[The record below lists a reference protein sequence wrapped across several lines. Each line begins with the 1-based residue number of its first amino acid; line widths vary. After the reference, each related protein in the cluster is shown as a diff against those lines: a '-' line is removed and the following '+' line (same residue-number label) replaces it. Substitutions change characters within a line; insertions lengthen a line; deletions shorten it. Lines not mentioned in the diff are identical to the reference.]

1 MWRKSNP
8 FQTYTGRVIRLAAC
22 LLILSQVC
30 NVTRIAAQ
38 EPSAEKAPA
47 PAEPPKQ
54 EPPKQEP
61 PGDAATKPAVSEPEK
76 PAADKP
82 APAPDKADDK
92 KPDEKKP
99 EEKPKP
105 AEKRE
110 ETPKS
115 PDSRPSE
122 RRAAQAPTNNANER
136 LDKIEKQLEEIG
148 SFLKSMKQVPAAETA
163 KGPASTSVNAQAT
176 KAPWSGQISSEWLK
190 GIRWRGIGPAN
201 MGGRITDLAINEA
214 DPSTWWAA
222 TGGGGLIKTTNN
234 GISFEHQFD
243 KEATVSIGSIAVSKT
258 DPKIVWV
265 GTGENNPRNSVSY
278 GDGVYK
284 SIDGGKT
291 WKNMGL
297 KQSFQIGEIVIHPT
311 DPNIVYVGALGR
323 LYGNN
328 EERGLYKTTDGGA
341 TWERCFYIDDRT
353 GVIDLQLHPTDPNTI
368 IVAAWERLRDG
379 FDSWPGSEVPL
390 PEGYDGYD
398 PIRKW
403 GPGSGLYKSTD
414 AGKSW
419 KKLTAGLPT
428 SQLGR
433 IGFDWYRKDPNILYA
448 VVDCENI
455 GKGPAPLAVQWGG
468 VAKDVNGKA
477 IISQV
482 YPKSPASRGGLMV
495 GDVVESIGDK
505 PITTFDEIITELRSK
520 KAGDKLSVNIARG
533 EEKKTLEFLLTAR
546 SNRSRGFQPGVWFGG
561 LGSDEDSGV
570 RLIQVSSD
578 GPAAKAGL
586 LSGDLITEFDCKPT
600 DSWDAIVEWVASK
613 KAGDKVKVK
622 LTRDEEAKELE
633 MTLEDRVIPPGMPTP
648 ATVPDAYLGVQGD
661 DVPEGKGA
669 KLTQITAGGPAE
681 KAGLMAGDVL
691 QELDGKPLK
700 NYRGINEVLKDK
712 KVGDKLTIKFAR
724 ATEVKEMEVELG
736 SRPAP
741 IRPYT
746 SNLGGQAQNVQDQQ
760 GSKGFEY
767 GGIYKS
773 TDCGES
779 WTRVNSVHS
788 RPMYFSVV
796 RVDPN
801 NEQAVYLLGVSQY
814 KSLDGG
820 VTFDANFG
828 RDVHADGHALWI
840 DPRDGKH
847 MIVGVDGGVYHTY
860 DQGKKWDHLNT
871 MALGQFYH
879 VAISPKY
886 PYYVYGGLQDNG
898 TWGGPAF
905 SLDGSGPVNE
915 DWLSVGG
922 GDGFMCRVDPNDPDL
937 VYSTSQGGAMNRR
950 NMKTGERAS
959 IRPAQPPEGQPQYR
973 FNWNT
978 PFILS
983 NANSRVFYAGGNYVF
998 RSLDRGNNL
1007 EKISPE
1013 ITLTKRGSATAL
1025 SESPL
1030 NANVLYAGTD
1040 DGALWVTKDGGKE
1053 WQEIG
1058 KNMNLPAPRWVATIE
1073 ASRYAE
1079 GRVYVALDG
1088 HRSNDDDPYAFVSED
1103 FGKTWKSIRSNL
1115 PWGSTRCLRE
1125 SPFNENVLLVGT
1137 EFAVFASAN
1146 RGGYWN
1152 SLNTNL
1158 PTVPVFD
1165 FAFHPNNGEVVAA
1178 THGRSLWIAD
1188 LTPLNQLNSA
1198 HLSETAALYRSA
1210 PTIRWKRDPARGGTN
1225 RQFSGSNPSAGASI
1239 YYALPKKA
1247 SEVSVKIMDASGQ
1260 TVRELRGSGEA
1271 GLQRVSWDL
1280 VLAPP
1285 QNGGRGGSRGG
1296 SNPPSAASSSANAPS
1311 GNVAAPEQ
1319 GTPQQ
1324 GGPAG
1329 GRGFG
1334 RRRSESSE
1342 GTATASLGAPTASA
1356 ATPANVGESGAPAS
1370 ADVGEG
1376 TPQRSEAGPT
1386 GFGGGQGGGP
1396 GGRGRVR
1403 TAPSGSYRVVL
1414 TVDGKEFSQEL
1425 RLLTDPNL
1433 PALNDLL
1440 GAEQE
1445 YELWQG
1451 DDEPFD
1457 RDLKNAIKQS
1467 QAWARM
1473 YEDN

>member
-1 MWRKSNP
+1 MLNDRNP
-8 FQTYTGRVIRLAAC
+8 SIAIKGKQLALA
-22 LLILSQVC
+22 LLL
-30 NVTRIAAQ
+30 NVVFSPLMTAQ
-38 EPSAEKAPA
+38 EPTPAPA
-47 PAEPPKQ
+47 PAAPIAEPKQ
-54 EPPKQEP
+54 EAPPVADPSKSEEK
-61 PGDAATKPAVSEPEK
+61 KPEA
-76 PAADKP
+76 P
-82 APAPDKADDK
+82 APAPADTVDA
-92 KPDEKKP
+92 KPSEAKP
-99 EEKPKP
+99 ADAKP
-105 AEKRE
+105 AEAKPADVKPVDAKPE
-110 ETPKS
+110 
-115 PDSRPSE
+115 PST
-122 RRAAQAPTNNANER
+122 ATDDR
-136 LDKIEKQLEEIG
+136 LGKIEKQLEEL
-148 SFLKSMKQVPAAETA
+148 SKFLQSMKQPAASETT
-163 KGPASTSVNAQAT
+163 KTSA
-176 KAPWSGQISSEWLK
+176 SSEASPPPKVETPWNGEISRDWLK

-201 MGGRITDLAINEA
+201 MGGRITDLAINEE

-234 GISFEHQFD
+234 GISFQHQFD
-243 KEATVSIGSIAVSKT
+243 KETTVSIGAVAVSKS

-284 SIDGGKT
+284 STDGGKS

-297 KQSFQIGEIVIHPT
+297 KKSFQIGEVVIHPT
-311 DPNIVYVGALGR
+311 DPNTVYVGALGR
-323 LYGNN
+323 LYGSN
-328 EERGLYKTTDGGA
+328 EERGLFKTTDGGV

-353 GVIDLQLHPTDPNTI
+353 GIIDLQLHPTDPNTI

-379 FDSWPGSEVPL
+379 FDSWPGNEVPM

-414 AGKSW
+414 GGKNW

-428 SQLGR
+428 SQMGR

-448 VVDCENI
+448 VIDCENI
-455 GKGPAPLAVQWGG
+455 GKGPAPLNVLWGG
-468 VAKDVNGKA
+468 VASDVNGKA
-477 IISQV
+477 VISQV

-495 GDVVESIGDK
+495 GDVVESIGEK
-505 PITTFDEIITELRSK
+505 AITSFDEILAELKPK
-520 KAGDKLSVNIARG
+520 KAGDKFLVHVARG
-533 EEKKTLEFLLTAR
+533 EEKKLLEFTLAGR

-561 LGSDEDSGV
+561 IGTDEETGVKMVQISNDS
-570 RLIQVSSD
+570 
-578 GPAAKAGL
+578 PASKAGL
-586 LSGDLITEFDCKPT
+586 MVNDLVTEFDGKPA
-600 DSWDAIVEWVASK
+600 DSWEAIVELVLSK
-613 KAGDKVKVK
+613 KAGDKVKLK
-622 LTRDEEAKELE
+622 LSRDEEKKELE
-633 MTLEDRVIPPGMPTP
+633 MTLEDRVIPAGMPTP
-648 ATVPDAYLGVQGD
+648 AVVPDVYFGVQGE
-661 DVPEGKGA
+661 DVAGGGA
-669 KLTQITAGGPAE
+669 RLSQITAGGPAE
-681 KAGLMAGDVL
+681 KAGISVGDVI
-691 QELDGKPLK
+691 QSIDGKPLA
-700 NYRGINEVLKDK
+700 NYRAVTDMLKNK
-712 KVGDKLTIKFAR
+712 KAGEKLLLKIAR
-724 ATEVKEMEVELG
+724 ATEVKEIEVTLEA
-736 SRPAP
+736 RPAP

-746 SNLGGQAQNVQDQQ
+746 SNLGGQNENVQDQQ

-773 TDCGES
+773 VDCGET

-801 NEQAVYLLGVSQY
+801 NDKNVYLLGVSQY
-814 KSLDGG
+814 KSLNGG
-820 VTFDANFG
+820 VSFDSIFG
-828 RDVHADGHALWI
+828 RDVHADGHSLWI

-860 DQGKKWDHLNT
+860 DRGTTWDHLNT

-915 DWLSVGG
+915 DWLSVSG
-922 GDGFMCRVDPNDPDL
+922 GDGFTCRVDPNDPDL
-937 VYSTSQGGAMNRR
+937 IYSTSQGGAMSRR

-959 IRPAQPPEGQPQYR
+959 IRPKPPEEGKPQYR

-1058 KNMNLPAPRWVATIE
+1058 KNMNLPAPRWVSTIE

-1079 GRVYVALDG
+1079 GRVYVSLDG
-1088 HRSNDDDPYAFVSED
+1088 HRSNDDDPYVFVSED
-1103 FGKTWKSIRSNL
+1103 FGKTWKSIRGNL

-1125 SPFNENVLLVGT
+1125 SPFSENVLLVGT
-1137 EFAVFASAN
+1137 EFAVYASAN
-1146 RGGYWN
+1146 RGGHWN

-1188 LTPLNQLNSA
+1188 LTPLNQLSSK
-1198 HLSETAALYRSA
+1198 HLTETASLYRSP
-1210 PTIRWKRDPARGGTN
+1210 PTIRWKRDPARGATN
-1225 RQFSGSNPSAGASI
+1225 RRFAGSNPAPGATI
-1239 YYALPKKA
+1239 YYALPAKA
-1247 SEVSVKIMDASGQ
+1247 QQVSVKIIEASGE
-1260 TVRELRGSGEA
+1260 TVRELRGSNEA
-1271 GLQRVSWDL
+1271 GLHQVNWDL
-1280 VLAPP
+1280 LISPP
-1285 QNGGRGGSRGG
+1285 QSGPGQGRGGPRPAGANAATPPTEGATASA
-1296 SNPPSAASSSANAPS
+1296 PAAPSASGNPSATPSADGTPAARGPGRRRGPGTAGESGTATATLGGPTAPAAPVASSSGESAPS
-1311 GNVAAPEQ
+1311 ESGESATPRPE
-1319 GTPQQ
+1319 
-1324 GGPAG
+1324 GGPGRAG
-1329 GRGFG
+1329 GRG
-1334 RRRSESSE
+1334 RTRS
-1342 GTATASLGAPTASA
+1342 
-1356 ATPANVGESGAPAS
+1356 
-1370 ADVGEG
+1370 
-1376 TPQRSEAGPT
+1376 
-1386 GFGGGQGGGP
+1386 
-1396 GGRGRVR
+1396 
-1403 TAPSGSYRVVL
+1403 APSGSYRVVL

-1425 RLLTDPNL
+1425 RLITDPNL

-1440 GAEQE
+1440 GTQEE
-1445 YELWQG
+1445 YELWRG
-1451 DDEPFD
+1451 DDEPAD
-1457 RDLKNAIKQS
+1457 RDLKNALKQS

-1473 YEDN
+1473 HEDQ